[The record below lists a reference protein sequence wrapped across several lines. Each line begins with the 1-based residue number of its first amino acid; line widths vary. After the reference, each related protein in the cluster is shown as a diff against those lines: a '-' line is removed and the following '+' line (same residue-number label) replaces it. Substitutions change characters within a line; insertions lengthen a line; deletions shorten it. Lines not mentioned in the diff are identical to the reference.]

1 MNAILIRL
9 ITGQIC
15 LHACMTGMRMAA
27 PLLALREGYSE
38 ALVGV
43 LLSCFAL
50 TQVFLSIPAGRFS
63 DRHGFK
69 LPMMLGVGF
78 ASAGTAMAVIWPVFP
93 VLCISALCSG
103 GATGVVIIAL
113 QRHVGQAAQDL
124 SELKRAFSWLAI
136 GPAISNFMGPL
147 AAGLL
152 IDHAGFRYAFLLLAV
167 LPLLSWFCV
176 RHVKEIPVPPSRA
189 NQKQARVWDLL
200 QEPLLRRL
208 LIVNWFLASCWDIH
222 TFMVPVLGHERGIS
236 ASATGVILG
245 VFALAAALIRM
256 VLPFIANRWHEW
268 QIITTSMLVT
278 GCLLALYPFMSAA
291 WMMGV
296 CSGTLGLF
304 LGMVQPMV
312 MSTMH
317 QITPASRQGEAL
329 GLRLMSINASSV
341 IMPMLF
347 GALGASIGVAGVFW
361 CVSAGVTGA
370 SRLAWR
376 LRARKPGE

>member
-69 LPMMLGVGF
+69 HPMMLGVAF

-152 IDHAGFRYAFLLLAV
+152 IDHAGFRSAFLLLAV

-176 RHVKEIPVPPSRA
+176 RHVKEMPVPPPSA

-222 TFMVPVLGHERGIS
+222 TFMVPVLGHERSFS
-236 ASATGVILG
+236 ASTIGLVLG
-245 VFALAAALIRM
+245 TFTLA
-256 VLPFIANRWHEW
+256 V
-268 QIITTSMLVT
+268 
-278 GCLLALYPFMSAA
+278 
-291 WMMGV
+291 MG
-296 CSGTLGLF
+296 T
-304 LGMVQPMV
+304 
-312 MSTMH
+312 
-317 QITPASRQGEAL
+317 ASRKSRGTRGDWHPEAQTESLGQAPAQGRRRVGRAP
-329 GLRLMSINASSV
+329 GPQVR
-341 IMPMLF
+341 
-347 GALGASIGVAGVFW
+347 
-361 CVSAGVTGA
+361 
-370 SRLAWR
+370 SREGWQVPPVWQGGDR
-376 LRARKPGE
+376 RAPHRRSGQWHPLHGRCC